1 MNKVFNTRKLI
12 IVIYLLAAIL
22 LIYSITVFLYQ
33 YIAALG
39 SFSQVIKAFT
49 NERILIALWMSVAS
63 SFITLIFALI
73 LGIPLAYVFAMVKFK
88 GKPLLETLAV
98 DVPQT
103 FPPVADGMIYLLML
117 GPNSP
122 FHVNLAFTFTAL
134 VISKFFTSA
143 PFVISFTARRFRE
156 IKLSNMDLTA
166 RSLGATPFQV
176 LLAIFIPLS
185 FKDIGAGASL
195 CWSRAM
201 GELGG
206 SLIFG
211 GAIPFKTETIPT
223 FVATEAHTLTIEA
236 LTASIMITT
245 ASTLALTSFKYLST
259 K

>member
-1 MNKVFNTRKLI
+1 MLLNSRKLI
-12 IVIYLLAAIL
+12 IIIYLLAAIL
-22 LIYSITVFLYQ
+22 LLYSITVFLYQ

-39 SFSQVIKAFT
+39 SLSKVITAFT

-63 SFITLIFALI
+63 SFITLIIAII
-73 LGIPLAYVFAMVKFK
+73 LGIPLGYVFAMINFK
-88 GKPLLETLAV
+88 GKSLIETLAV

-103 FPPVADGMIYLLML
+103 FPPVADGIIYLLML
-117 GPNSP
+117 GPHSP
-122 FHVNLAFTFTAL
+122 FHINLAFTFTAL
-134 VISKFFTSA
+134 VIAKFFTSA

-156 IKLSNMDLTA
+156 IKLTNLDLTA

-176 LLAIFIPLS
+176 LFAIFIPQS
-185 FKDIGAGASL
+185 YKDIGAGASL

-206 SLIFG
+206 SLIFA

-236 LTASIMITT
+236 LAASIMITT

-259 K
+259 KE